1 MGIYSTSFFQ
11 NNINEKSINE
21 KSIYE
26 KSIYEKLKA
35 EYEAKQTTHWDRCR
49 YLVNTVVNF
58 KDAIAKT
65 LEIDNG
71 LISGNDPN
79 FDGLPYLFI
88 DLSSDG
94 KQKKPN
100 EINPQDISIEIQD
113 DLSAL
118 YYVDYSILI
127 YLGQHPYHLYEKLI
141 SIRYRTISLNGE
153 DIAIQA
159 EVFNDNGFVKELVL
173 HCVSEVE
180 YKKVIS
186 KAVDDFIRRVREEI
200 EIS

>member
-1 MGIYSTSFFQ
+1 MGIYNSSISQ
-11 NNINEKSINE
+11 NSIN
-21 KSIYE
+21 E

-113 DLSAL
+113 VLNAL

-127 YLGQHPYHLYEKLI
+127 YLGRHPYHLYEKLI
-141 SIRYRTISLNGE
+141 PIRYRTLSVNGE
-153 DIAIQA
+153 KIIIQA
-159 EVFNDNGFVKELVL
+159 EVFNDDGFVKELVL
-173 HCVSEVE
+173 SCSSEIE
-180 YKKVIS
+180 YKKEIS
-186 KAVDDFIRRVREEI
+186 KAVDDFINRVKEVI
-200 EIS
+200 KNS

>member
-1 MGIYSTSFFQ
+1 MGIYTTGIFQ
-11 NNINEKSINE
+11 NSINE

-26 KSIYEKLKA
+26 KLKV
-35 EYEAKQTTHWDRCR
+35 EYKAKQTTHWDRCR

-65 LEIDNG
+65 LEIGDG
-71 LISGNDPN
+71 LISSKDPN

-100 EINPQDISIEIQD
+100 EINPKDISIELQD
-113 DLSAL
+113 DSNAL

-127 YLGQHPYHLYEKLI
+127 YLGQHPYLQYDKLI
-141 SIRYRTISLNGE
+141 SIQYRTLSVNGKN
-153 DIAIQA
+153 ILIQA
-159 EVFNDNGFVKELVL
+159 EAFNDDESVKELVL
-173 HCVSEVE
+173 CCSSEFE
-180 YKKVIS
+180 YKEEVS
-186 KAVDDFIRRVREEI
+186 KAVDDFIRRVREKI
-200 EIS
+200 ENS

>member
-1 MGIYSTSFFQ
+1 MGIYNTSISQ
-11 NNINEKSINE
+11 NSIN
-21 KSIYE
+21 E

-35 EYEAKQTTHWDRCR
+35 EYKAKQTTHWDRCR

-113 DLSAL
+113 DLNAL

-127 YLGQHPYHLYEKLI
+127 YLGRHPYRLYEKLI
-141 SIRYRTISLNGE
+141 PIRYRTLSVNGE
-153 DIAIQA
+153 KIIIQA
-159 EVFNDNGFVKELVL
+159 EVFNDDGFVKELVL
-173 HCVSEVE
+173 SCSSEIE
-180 YKKVIS
+180 YKKEIS
-186 KAVDDFIRRVREEI
+186 KAVDDFINRVKEEI
-200 EIS
+200 KNS

>member
-1 MGIYSTSFFQ
+1 M
-11 NNINEKSINE
+11 N
-21 KSIYE
+21 IYE
-26 KSIYEKLKA
+26 RIKA
-35 EYEAKQTTHWDRCR
+35 EYKAKQATHWNRCE
-49 YLVNTVVNF
+49 YLVNMVVNF

-65 LEIDNG
+65 LEIGDG
-71 LISGNDPN
+71 LISSEDPN

-100 EINPQDISIEIQD
+100 EINPNDISIDIQD
-113 DLSAL
+113 DLNAF

-141 SIRYRTISLNGE
+141 SIRYRTTSLNGK
-153 DIAIQA
+153 DIVIQA
-159 EVFNDNGFVKELVL
+159 EVFNDDGFKKELVL
-173 HCVSEVE
+173 SCDSEFE
-180 YKKVIS
+180 YKKEIS
-186 KAVDDFIRRVREEI
+186 KAVDDFIKRVREKI